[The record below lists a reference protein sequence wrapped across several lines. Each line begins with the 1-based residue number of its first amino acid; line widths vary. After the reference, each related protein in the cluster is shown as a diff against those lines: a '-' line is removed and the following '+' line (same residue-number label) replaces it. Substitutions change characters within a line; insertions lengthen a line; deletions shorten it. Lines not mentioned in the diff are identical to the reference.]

1 MNQPGNTTVVMV
13 VKCWWYLAVWG
24 PGGRHRSTPIA
35 HNITFINNNIFIRW
49 RCLVYGQIMNI
60 VVHSY
65 CYEKRTADL
74 SGGGKERRDS
84 KQLIIV
90 APPSPP
96 SNTHPADR
104 QTSCCRAAP
113 RRSRPVLHASSAL
126 LVGGEGR
133 WHPAGR
139 GDGRLTDPSV
149 PASLPPAGPPPPTT
163 ATERRRLC
171 EGGTIRNLQHDLDH
185 ASRLPLTIIT

>member
-1 MNQPGNTTVVMV
+1 MV
-13 VKCWWYLAVWG
+13 VKCWWFLSVWG

-49 RCLVYGQIMNI
+49 RSIRLWSNHEHHCTFVLLWEENSWLEWWWEGEERQQ
-60 VVHSY
+60 
-65 CYEKRTADL
+65 TADHCC
-74 SGGGKERRDS
+74 
-84 KQLIIV
+84 
-90 APPSPP
+90 SPP
-96 SNTHPADR
+96 PPHRTPTQQTARPAV
-104 QTSCCRAAP
+104 AAP

-171 EGGTIRNLQHDLDH
+171 EGG
-185 ASRLPLTIIT
+185 RLEICNTT